1 MRSHGS
7 WSTGVP
13 GMAGIPEAPSPGTG
27 LCRFGMQRLP
37 PLLEA
42 FEKEIEGV
50 RAAGDIEYIHRMRV
64 ASRRLRAALPLF
76 RSCFPQ
82 KQYARW
88 MKEITGITRAL
99 GEARDTDV
107 QIAFLA
113 RFRRKSNAAWKVRP
127 GAAGTNPVEPAIA
140 FLIKDLQKKRQQLQ
154 VRVISALE
162 ALEKSGIAGD
172 MRTTFAS
179 RAATGRRTPLQAA
192 AFGVPTVAALRIESR
207 LEDMRA
213 FEPWVEHADAVAEH
227 HAMRIAAKKLRY
239 TMEVY
244 APVYRLGLVKPISR
258 VKKVQEILGDIHD
271 CDVWID
277 TVTRLLLRE
286 RGRFRSQDKKEQPD
300 TTTLASLR
308 LFLQDRERERVL
320 LHRRFMRYWESLT
333 RTGIW
338 DGLRQALVSGRVTRY
353 IPAKKFSD
361 DELRSACEAR
371 AATYPAGL
379 AHHRTVTRLALRIF
393 DDLQPLHRMSPH
405 DRVLLGCA
413 GMLHDIGWLHGAKR
427 HNARSARMIFSDE
440 SLPLDITDRITT
452 GLVALT
458 HRGRVQVDDHPF
470 FTLLPQGAQV
480 TILQLAAILRIAD
493 GLDLLHAGSVEEVR
507 CTIGDRE
514 VTCEVIS
521 LADVTREKERAQSRS
536 DLFVRVYGREVV
548 IR

>member
-1 MRSHGS
+1 
-7 WSTGVP
+7 
-13 GMAGIPEAPSPGTG
+13 MAGIPEASSTDTG

-42 FEKEIEGV
+42 FEKEIDGV

-76 RSCFPQ
+76 KPCFPQ

-88 MKEITGITRAL
+88 MKEITSITRAL
-99 GEARDTDV
+99 GEARDADV
-107 QIAFLA
+107 QIAFLV
-113 RFRRKSNAAWKVRP
+113 RSCKKSNAAWKARP
-127 GAAGTNPVEPAIA
+127 GAAGTNPVEPAVA
-140 FLIKDLQKKRQQLQ
+140 FLGKDLQKKRRQLQ
-154 VRVISALE
+154 VHVLSALA
-162 ALEKSGIAGD
+162 ALEKSGIVSD

-179 RAATGRRTPLQAA
+179 RLADGRRIPVQAM

-244 APVYRLGLVKPISR
+244 APVYRLGLQKPISR

-286 RGRFRSQDKKEQPD
+286 RGRFRSQDAKTQPD
-300 TTTLASLR
+300 TATLASLR
-308 LFLQDRERERVL
+308 LFLQERERERVQ

-333 RTGIW
+333 RAGTW
-338 DGLRQALVSGRVTRY
+338 DGLRQTFVSGRMTRY
-353 IPAKKFSD
+353 IPVKKYRD
-361 DELRSACEAR
+361 DELRLACEAR
-371 AATYPAGL
+371 AAIYPAGL
-379 AHHRTVTRLALRIF
+379 AHHRTVTRLALMIF
-393 DDLQPLHRMSPH
+393 DGLQPLHRMSPH

-413 GMLHDIGWLHGAKR
+413 GMLHDIGWLHGAQR
-427 HNARSARMIFSDE
+427 HNARSARMIFADE
-440 SLPLDITDRITT
+440 SLPLDFADRITT
-452 GLVALT
+452 GLVALA
-458 HRGRVQVDDHPF
+458 HRGRVRIESHPL
-470 FTLLPQGAQV
+470 FTLLPSGAQV

-493 GLDLLHAGSVEEVR
+493 GLDLIHAGSVEEVR
-507 CTIGDRE
+507 CTIGDRQ

-521 LADVTREKERAQSRS
+521 QTDVTQERERAQSRS

-548 IR
+548 IT